1 MREYFI
7 DQPVQWYKD
16 NKLMIGIV
24 IVVISFILGL
34 WGKVLIVAELYR
46 PVELMTGISVY
57 AFSWILL
64 FLGAFIV
71 GWRTVRRI
79 RQRINHHVKKTYR
92 HAKSLPGK
100 GYDHAKRLHRKGYN
114 HAKNL
119 HRKSMDSLS
128 TASKTIAEKIRQK

>member
-1 MREYFI
+1 MKEYLI

-24 IVVISFILGL
+24 IVITSFILGI
-34 WGKVLIVAELYR
+34 WGKVLIVSKLYK
-46 PVELMTGISVY
+46 PVELITGISVY

-79 RQRINHHVKKTYR
+79 RGRIHHHVKKTYH
-92 HAKSLPGK
+92 HAKRLPGK
-100 GYDHAKRLHRKGYN
+100 GYHHAKKLHRRG
-114 HAKNL
+114 
-119 HRKSMDSLS
+119 MDRIS
-128 TASKTIAEKIRQK
+128 TASKTIAERIRQK

>member
-79 RQRINHHVKKTYR
+79 HYRIHHHVKKTV
-92 HAKSLPGK
+92 AKTYNQAKKLPRK
-100 GYDHAKRLHRKGYN
+100 SYNHAKRLRKKGLDRI
-114 HAKNL
+114 A
-119 HRKSMDSLS
+119 
-128 TASKTIAEKIRQK
+128 TASKTIAEKIRRK